1 MLILVKKKRKLKKRA
16 FICIFSVVLIFVMS
30 INIVSTLSKV
40 VLLNQEKKILKGVLV
55 EKQDEKAYL
64 EGEMT
69 RLEDDEYVARYA
81 REKYLFSK
89 KGEYIIKIQK

>member
-1 MLILVKKKRKLKKRA
+1 MKKKRKLKKRA
-16 FICIFSVVLIFVMS
+16 FVCIFSIALMFLISISVVS
-30 INIVSTLSKV
+30 ALSKV
-40 VLLNQEKKILKGVLV
+40 VSLNQEKKILKKILV

-69 RLEDDEYVARYA
+69 RLEDEEYVARYA

>member
-1 MLILVKKKRKLKKRA
+1 MILVKKKRKLKKRA
-16 FICIFSVVLIFVMS
+16 FVCIFSIALMFLISISVVS
-30 INIVSTLSKV
+30 ALSKV
-40 VLLNQEKKILKGVLV
+40 VSLNQEKKILKKILV

-69 RLEDDEYVARYA
+69 RLEDEEYVARYA